1 MKKLTKKSKLA
12 QKLANDN
19 AKGAQIGIIEEL
31 FYDLYPNRWEIY
43 KVNFF
48 RGIAFGFGSFI
59 GATVIIL
66 ATIWFLPSSLV
77 SQLVLRLTVLTIS
90 NLSNQKYLAL

>member
-66 ATIWFLPSSLV
+66 ATIWFL
-77 SQLVLRLTVLTIS
+77 
-90 NLSNQKYLAL
+90 NLFVNIPGGVGDFVQAVINTMNSRTK